1 MEYLSEKNA
10 EDTLNSMSNAFK
22 KIFAAIG
29 DGRIDRDMRELG
41 SLEKFQ
47 IRGMKFQEFAKIANR
62 ARCRFVNLT
71 EDGKAMKL
79 KEGDWVFDKEFFG
92 IKFSIEETYFLHKTR
107 FDKVGEPGR
116 EIKIRKYIEVK
127 GGKRGYGIKGW
138 DKAKVL
144 ELIKGNKD
152 EKTCEIV
159 KRKLNAADDE
169 IKKWAEMSN
178 NKQVEK

>member
-47 IRGMKFQEFAKIANR
+47 IRGMKCQEFAKIANR

-127 GGKRGYGIKGW
+127 GGRRGYGLGHWNKNKIS
-138 DKAKVL
+138 
-144 ELIKGNKD
+144 ELIKDNKSKDIQDIVNKKLDAADEEVKKWKEMCDKEGNK
-152 EKTCEIV
+152 
-159 KRKLNAADDE
+159 
-169 IKKWAEMSN
+169 
-178 NKQVEK
+178 